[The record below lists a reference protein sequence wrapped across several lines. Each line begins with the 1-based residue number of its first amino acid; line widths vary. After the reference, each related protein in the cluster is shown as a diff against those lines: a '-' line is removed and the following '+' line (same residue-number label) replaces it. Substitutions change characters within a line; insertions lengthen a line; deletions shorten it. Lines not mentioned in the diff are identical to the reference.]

1 MAKDNVTTQSKLS
14 RVLIDGGSTGNMI
27 PRGVVSKLN
36 CRTVPLSNAGMEV
49 ADGSTV
55 KMNDLVWIT
64 VVVADTTR
72 VIAALVVDGPKP
84 PTYTLLSTW

>member
-1 MAKDNVTTQSKLS
+1 
-14 RVLIDGGSTGNMI
+14 
-27 PRGVVSKLN
+27 
-36 CRTVPLSNAGMEV
+36 MEV